1 MRRPTCPLFLVS
13 AGRDSFIRFRVG
25 IYSYSFGGW
34 FGMEGFIRYIVGPVV
49 VGPVVVG
56 PVIGSRSAW
65 GWSGSRFSSGIPEL
79 AYI

>member
-1 MRRPTCPLFLVS
+1 MKRPACPLFLVS
-13 AGRDSFIRFRVG
+13 AGRDSYIRFRVG

>member
-1 MRRPTCPLFLVS
+1 
-13 AGRDSFIRFRVG
+13 
-25 IYSYSFGGW
+25 
-34 FGMEGFIRYIVGPVV
+34 MEGFIRYIVGPVV

>member
-1 MRRPTCPLFLVS
+1 
-13 AGRDSFIRFRVG
+13 
-25 IYSYSFGGW
+25 
-34 FGMEGFIRYIVGPVV
+34 MEGFIRYIVGPVVVGPVV